1 MKPKNTSE
9 APTLGKRLVNAE
21 EIAPYI
27 GTTAPNI
34 YQMVSKNQ
42 IPFVKIGRSTRF
54 DLLKIN
60 AWIAENTHE
69 IGCRE

>member
-1 MKPKNTSE
+1 MKSKYNHE
-9 APTLGKRLVNAE
+9 AVPLGKRLVNAE

-27 GTTAPNI
+27 GTTAPNV

-69 IGCRE
+69 TGRHE